1 MRNLQKKIKDLIILI
16 INLIPVAIIYSCFRL
31 YIMMIQEL
39 SILIPVY
46 NDNATMLV
54 KSLSKQAQ
62 AISGLCYEIV
72 VFDDG
77 SIDVTSVEINKS
89 LTLLPHCRYVYAEH
103 HDCRAAMR
111 NDMFRHAKYD
121 WHLMIDAR
129 LTLMNEDFL
138 MRYLCCGA
146 QIGEVAC
153 GGVCVDGGSL
163 TAQLYRENLRFRYEK
178 HEESKHSCP
187 ERKAEPYKAFRTTNF
202 FYHKSVL
209 LQVPYNEQ
217 VSGYGYED
225 VLLGKALREKKI
237 KVNHIDNPVAYTEF
251 EKNQVYL
258 RKIEEALRT
267 LHAFE
272 GELDDYSPL
281 LHARN
286 ILRKFHLLGAFR
298 KFHALYKGWELMNL
312 CSNMPSLFIF
322 KLYKLGYYVS
332 L

>member
-1 MRNLQKKIKDLIILI
+1 MLLIIKRD
-16 INLIPVAIIYSCFRL
+16 YYRL
-31 YIMMIQEL
+31 NNMIIQEL

-46 NDNATMLV
+46 NDDATLLV

-62 AISGLCYEIV
+62 AISGLCYEII

-77 SIDVTSVEINKS
+77 STDVTSVEINKT
-89 LTLLPHCRYVYAEH
+89 LTLLPHCRYVNVEH

-111 NDMFRHAKYD
+111 NDMFKLAKYD

-129 LTLMNEDFL
+129 LTLMNDDFL
-138 MRYLCCGA
+138 MRYLCCGV
-146 QIGEVAC
+146 QVGEVAC
-153 GGVCVDGGSL
+153 GGVCVDGGLL
-163 TAQLYRENLRFRYEK
+163 TAQLYSENLRFRYEK
-178 HEESKHSCP
+178 HEESKHSYIV
-187 ERKAEPYKAFRTTNF
+187 RKSEPYKAFRTTNF
-202 FYHKSVL
+202 FYYKSVL
-209 LQVPYNEQ
+209 EQVPYNEQ
-217 VSGYGYED
+217 VKGYGYED

-237 KVNHIDNPVAYTEF
+237 KVTHIDNPVAYTEF
-251 EKNQVYL
+251 EENLVYL

-272 GELDDYSPL
+272 GELNNYSPL

-298 KFHALYKGWELMNL
+298 KFHALCKGWELMNL

>member
-1 MRNLQKKIKDLIILI
+1 MLLIIKRD
-16 INLIPVAIIYSCFRL
+16 YHRL
-31 YIMMIQEL
+31 NNMIIQEL

-46 NDNATMLV
+46 NDDATLLV
-54 KSLSKQAQ
+54 KSLCKQAQ
-62 AISGLCYEIV
+62 AIFGLCYEII

-77 SIDVTSVEINKS
+77 STDKRTIENNYS
-89 LTLLPHCRYVYAEH
+89 LTLLPHCRYICAEH
-103 HDCRAAMR
+103 HYCRAAMR
-111 NDMFRHAKYD
+111 NSLVRQAKYE

-129 LTLMNEDFL
+129 LILVNDDFL
-138 MRYLCCGA
+138 IRYLSCGVRV
-146 QIGEVAC
+146 GEVAC

-178 HEESKHSCP
+178 HEESKHSYLK
-187 ERKAEPYKAFRTTNF
+187 RKADPYKAFRTTNF

-209 LQVPYNEQ
+209 KLVPYNEQ
-217 VSGYGYED
+217 VKGYGYED
-225 VLLGKALREKKI
+225 VLLGKALSEKNI
-237 KVNHIDNPVAYTEF
+237 KVNHIDNPVAYTVF
-251 EKNQVYL
+251 ENNQVYL

-272 GELDDYSPL
+272 GELNNYSPL

-286 ILRKFHLLGAFR
+286 ILRKLHLLGPFR
-298 KFHALYKGWELMNL
+298 KFHALCKGWELMNL
-312 CSNMPSLFIF
+312 CSNKPSLFIF

>member
-1 MRNLQKKIKDLIILI
+1 MLLIIKRD
-16 INLIPVAIIYSCFRL
+16 YHRL
-31 YIMMIQEL
+31 NNMIIQEL

-46 NDNATMLV
+46 NDDATLLV

-62 AISGLCYEIV
+62 AISGLCYEII

-77 SIDVTSVEINKS
+77 STDLTSVEINKT
-89 LTLLPHCRYVYAEH
+89 LTLLPHCRYVNVEH

-111 NDMFRHAKYD
+111 NDMFKQAKYD

-129 LTLMNEDFL
+129 LTLMNDDFL
-138 MRYLCCGA
+138 MRYLCCGV
-146 QIGEVAC
+146 QVGEVAC
-153 GGVCVDGGSL
+153 GGVCVDGGLL
-163 TAQLYRENLRFRYEK
+163 TAQLYSENLRFRYEK
-178 HEESKHSCP
+178 HEESKHSYIV
-187 ERKAEPYKAFRTTNF
+187 RKSEPYKAFRTTNF

-209 LQVPYNEQ
+209 KQVPYNEQ
-217 VSGYGYED
+217 VKGYGYED
-225 VLLGKALREKKI
+225 VLLGKALSEKKI
-237 KVNHIDNPVAYTEF
+237 KVTHIDNPVAYTEF
-251 EKNQVYL
+251 EENLVYL

-272 GELDDYSPL
+272 GELNDYSPL

-298 KFHALYKGWELMNL
+298 KFHALCKGWELMNL

-332 L
+332 F

>member
-1 MRNLQKKIKDLIILI
+1 MLLIIKRD
-16 INLIPVAIIYSCFRL
+16 YYRL
-31 YIMMIQEL
+31 NNMIIQEL

-46 NDNATMLV
+46 NDDATLLV

-62 AISGLCYEIV
+62 AISGLCYEII

-77 SIDVTSVEINKS
+77 STDVTSVEINKT
-89 LTLLPHCRYVYAEH
+89 LTLLPHCRYVNVEH

-111 NDMFRHAKYD
+111 NDMFKQAKYD

-129 LTLMNEDFL
+129 LTLMNDDFL
-138 MRYLCCGA
+138 MRYLCCGV
-146 QIGEVAC
+146 QVGEVAC

-163 TAQLYRENLRFRYEK
+163 TARLYRENLRFRYEK
-178 HEESKHSCP
+178 HEESKHSYLK
-187 ERKAEPYKAFRTTNF
+187 RKADPYKAFRTTNF

-209 LQVPYNEQ
+209 KKVPYNEQ
-217 VSGYGYED
+217 VKGYGYED
-225 VLLGKALREKKI
+225 VLLGKALSEKKI
-237 KVNHIDNPVAYTEF
+237 KVTHIDNPVAYTEF
-251 EKNQVYL
+251 ENNQVYL

-267 LHAFE
+267 LNAFE
-272 GELDDYSPL
+272 GELNDYSPL

-286 ILRKFHLLGAFR
+286 DLRKFHLLRLFQ
-298 KFHALYKGWELMNL
+298 KFHTLSKGWELMNL
-312 CSNMPSLFIF
+312 CSNKPSLFIF